1 MGKGR
6 VWFAPWSGS
15 MIQIRNLLLSAAV
28 ESIQSGRASP
38 KVNKYLSTIAK
49 KRKGTSTSTLEQTA
63 ATREGGISRASRGV
77 ECICVSNVF
86 DILSPSIIGRARAGG
101 RIRRRDGVERGRDWL
116 HLHAVTTAQVVRRRA
131 GDATGRAQQD
141 GAGQGRANTDCLNE
155 SLAAAIIRLA
165 PI

>member
-6 VWFAPWSGS
+6 VWFAPWTGS

-28 ESIQSGRASP
+28 ESIQSERASP

-49 KRKGTSTSTLEQTA
+49 KGKRQRQSWRKRPR
-63 ATREGGISRASRGV
+63 RERERGISRASRGV

-86 DILSPSIIGRARAGG
+86 DILSPSIIGRTRAGGRG

-116 HLHAVTTAQVVRRRA
+116 HLHAVTTAQVVRQRA

-141 GAGQGRANTDCLNE
+141 GAGQGKAGAL
-155 SLAAAIIRLA
+155 
-165 PI
+165 